1 MGEKK
6 NIDLIGMTGGF
17 SGLAASSL
25 GMAKSKSVSRSSKD
39 NKPKFRGGNDKKIIK
54 SKGKQPDKG
63 APAKPSAGKKPGQG
77 VPARKP

>member
-17 SGLAASSL
+17 SGLASSSL
-25 GMAKSKSVSRSSKD
+25 GMSKGKSTRSSKQ
-39 NKPKFRGGNDKKIIK
+39 NKPKFKGKDDKKVVK

-63 APAKPSAGKKPGQG
+63 APSKPSAGKKPGQG
-77 VPARKP
+77 IPARKP

>member
-25 GMAKSKSVSRSSKD
+25 GMGKGKSTRKSKQ
-39 NKPKFRGGNDKKIIK
+39 NKPKFKGSDDKKVVK
-54 SKGKQPDKG
+54 SKGKAPDKG
-63 APAKPSAGKKPGQG
+63 APSKPKAGPKAPPAKAKKP
-77 VPARKP
+77 